1 MARTDRDWLHLLR
14 RRGSDPFMAFCE
26 RRIGRIRNYPPPARH
41 SVAADPFSP
50 AVGLQE
56 LYKSVMIGGF
66 LLPSEL
72 AVTGGQNSARSK
84 PASPPLK
91 LSIWRYSRS
100 PARKARGSERVA
112 VESTNAALRRIC
124 LLLMMFGYIPAW
136 RLKITPKST
145 PRLPRKRGSDAH
157 FARFSREMSSGLEK
171 TSVTRQKLAN
181 APSSMMRKF

>member
-41 SVAADPFSP
+41 SVAADLFSP

-56 LYKSVMIGGF
+56 LYKSVMIAGF

-72 AVTGGQNSARSK
+72 AVPGGQNSARSK

-91 LSIWRYSRS
+91 LSIWRCSRP
-100 PARKARGSERVA
+100 PARKARI
-112 VESTNAALRRIC
+112 L
-124 LLLMMFGYIPAW
+124 
-136 RLKITPKST
+136 
-145 PRLPRKRGSDAH
+145 
-157 FARFSREMSSGLEK
+157 
-171 TSVTRQKLAN
+171 SV
-181 APSSMMRKF
+181 

>member
-1 MARTDRDWLHLLR
+1 MATIKTNRSGACWFRRPGPDNISLELVRSATSILKEVLARTDRDWLHLLR

-41 SVAADPFSP
+41 SIAADHFSP

-56 LYKSVMIGGF
+56 LYKSVMIAGY

-91 LSIWRYSRS
+91 LSIWRCSRS

-112 VESTNAALRRIC
+112 VAPYLMRRC
-124 LLLMMFGYIPAW
+124 VA
-136 RLKITPKST
+136 
-145 PRLPRKRGSDAH
+145 
-157 FARFSREMSSGLEK
+157 
-171 TSVTRQKLAN
+171 SV
-181 APSSMMRKF
+181 FC